1 MKTAILT
8 LKERNATHGWMNR
21 APYTTT
27 AFMAVLPCAALLGG
41 CVQVS
46 APEEPIVIELNINVQ
61 QTVDV
66 NLQEDVENLIENNPE
81 LFPE

>member
-1 MKTAILT
+1 MKIAILT

-21 APYTTT
+21 PPFLLA
-27 AFMAVLPCAALLGG
+27 AFPAVLISG

-46 APEEPIVIELNINVQ
+46 APVEPIVIELNISVQ

>member
-1 MKTAILT
+1 MKTATLT
-8 LKERNATHGWMNR
+8 TKEHDATDGRMNR
-21 APYTTT
+21 AILTVL
-27 AFMAVLPCAALLGG
+27 AFFACLTGG

>member
-8 LKERNATHGWMNR
+8 IREHNATDGWMKL
-21 APYTTT
+21 APLS
-27 AFMAVLPCAALLGG
+27 FLALCTVFTGG

-46 APEEPIVIELNINVQ
+46 APEEPIVIELNINVE

>member
-8 LKERNATHGWMNR
+8 LKESDATEWRMNR
-21 APYTTT
+21 PTP
-27 AFMAVLPCAALLGG
+27 FVLAIFAIALGG

-46 APEEPIVIELNINVQ
+46 APEEPIVIELNIHVE

-66 NLQEDVENLIENNPE
+66 NLTEDVENLIENNPE

>member
-8 LKERNATHGWMNR
+8 LKERNATHRWMNR
-21 APYTTT
+21 APLFGL
-27 AFMAVLPCAALLGG
+27 AIIAMPLGG

-46 APEEPIVIELNINVQ
+46 APVEPIVIELNISVQ

>member
-1 MKTAILT
+1 
-8 LKERNATHGWMNR
+8 MNR
-21 APYTTT
+21 SPAI
-27 AFMAVLPCAALLGG
+27 AAALVAALTSG

-81 LFPE
+81 LFPQ

>member
-1 MKTAILT
+1 MKIASLT
-8 LKERNATHGWMNR
+8 SKKHNATSGWMKR
-21 APYTTT
+21 ISLFAMVTGLS
-27 AFMAVLPCAALLGG
+27 VSG

-46 APEEPIVIELNINVQ
+46 APEDPIVIELNISVQ

>member
-8 LKERNATHGWMNR
+8 IREHNATDRWMKR
-21 APYTTT
+21 THLAS
-27 AFMAVLPCAALLGG
+27 AALLGALTSG

-46 APEEPIVIELNINVQ
+46 APEEPIVIELNINVE

>member
-8 LKERNATHGWMNR
+8 KKEHDATDGWMR
-21 APYTTT
+21 RTQ
-27 AFMAVLPCAALLGG
+27 LLAAAIFAAMTSG

>member
-21 APYTTT
+21 APLISA
-27 AFMAVLPCAALLGG
+27 AFSAVLISG

-46 APEEPIVIELNINVQ
+46 APVEPIVIELNISVQ

>member
-1 MKTAILT
+1 MKIALLT
-8 LKERNATHGWMNR
+8 SKECNATHGGMNR
-21 APYTTT
+21 IAAMAA
-27 AFMAVLPCAALLGG
+27 AFFAVLTSG

-46 APEEPIVIELNINVQ
+46 APEEPIVIELNISVQ

-66 NLQEDVENLIENNPE
+66 NLQEDVENLIEENPE

>member
-1 MKTAILT
+1 MKSAKFCGLAIIVVMT
-8 LKERNATHGWMNR
+8 
-21 APYTTT
+21 
-27 AFMAVLPCAALLGG
+27 GG
-41 CVQVS
+41 CVTVA

-66 NLQEDVENLIENNPE
+66 NLQQDVENLIENNPE

>member
-1 MKTAILT
+1 MNRPTLFATAI
-8 LKERNATHGWMNR
+8 
-21 APYTTT
+21 
-27 AFMAVLPCAALLGG
+27 FAVLTSG

-46 APEEPIVIELNINVQ
+46 APEEPIVIELNISVQ

>member
-1 MKTAILT
+1 MKTATLT
-8 LKERNATHGWMNR
+8 LKEDNATDGRMNR
-21 APYTTT
+21 PTLIAT
-27 AFMAVLPCAALLGG
+27 AVFAVLTSG

-46 APEEPIVIELNINVQ
+46 APEEPIVIELNISVQ

>member
-8 LKERNATHGWMNR
+8 LKERNATHGWMNW
-21 APYTTT
+21 APLLI
-27 AFMAVLPCAALLGG
+27 AAACAVFTSG

-46 APEEPIVIELNINVQ
+46 APVEPIVIELNISVQ

>member
-8 LKERNATHGWMNR
+8 RWEHNATDGRMNR
-21 APYTTT
+21 T
-27 AFMAVLPCAALLGG
+27 ALIPLALLALATGG

-46 APEEPIVIELNINVQ
+46 APEEPIVIELNINVA

>member
-1 MKTAILT
+1 MKTATLT
-8 LKERNATHGWMNR
+8 RKEHDATDGRMR
-21 APYTTT
+21 CLAP
-27 AFMAVLPCAALLGG
+27 AVAAIFAVLTSG

>member
-1 MKTAILT
+1 MKIAILT
-8 LKERNATHGWMNR
+8 LEKGNATHGWMNR
-21 APYTTT
+21 ASLSI
-27 AFMAVLPCAALLGG
+27 AAACAVFTSG

-46 APEEPIVIELNINVQ
+46 APVDPIVIELNISVQ

>member
-8 LKERNATHGWMNR
+8 LKERNANHRWMNR
-21 APYTTT
+21 ATLLIT
-27 AFMAVLPCAALLGG
+27 AFFAVLTSG

-46 APEEPIVIELNINVQ
+46 APVEPIVIELNISVQ

>member
-1 MKTAILT
+1 MKTATLT
-8 LKERNATHGWMNR
+8 KKEHNATDGRMNR
-21 APYTTT
+21 ATLIPL
-27 AFMAVLPCAALLGG
+27 AIFAGLAGAMMLGG

>member
-1 MKTAILT
+1 MR
-8 LKERNATHGWMNR
+8 EHNATAVGMKRNILLGL
-21 APYTTT
+21 A
-27 AFMAVLPCAALLGG
+27 AMAVLTGG

-66 NLQEDVENLIENNPE
+66 NLQEDVENLIEANPE
-81 LFPE
+81 LFPDD

>member
-1 MKTAILT
+1 MKNAILT
-8 LKERNATHGWMNR
+8 LKESNATPGWMNR
-21 APYTTT
+21 ATLLT
-27 AFMAVLPCAALLGG
+27 AAFLAVPTSG

-46 APEEPIVIELNINVQ
+46 APVEPIVIELNISVQ

>member
-1 MKTAILT
+1 MKHAILT
-8 LKERNATHGWMNR
+8 WKESNATHWAMNR
-21 APYTTT
+21 TAPLGL
-27 AFMAVLPCAALLGG
+27 AVLAAMTGG

-46 APEEPIVIELNINVQ
+46 APEEPIVIELNISVQ

-66 NLQEDVENLIENNPE
+66 NLTEDVENLIEDNPD

>member
-1 MKTAILT
+1 MKNAILT
-8 LKERNATHGWMNR
+8 LKESNATQGWMKQ
-21 APYTTT
+21 APLLMT
-27 AFMAVLPCAALLGG
+27 AFSAVLISG

-46 APEEPIVIELNINVQ
+46 APVEPIVIELNISVQ

>member
-1 MKTAILT
+1 
-8 LKERNATHGWMNR
+8 MNR
-21 APYTTT
+21 ATLTT
-27 AFMAVLPCAALLGG
+27 MAVFAGLASAMMVGG

-46 APEEPIVIELNINVQ
+46 APEEPIVIELNINVE